1 MAIALKIAEGNY
13 NLGRGGGGVAE
24 QRSSELGSQLSEA
37 ERRREKRTP

>member
-13 NLGRGGGGVAE
+13 NLGRGGGVAE